1 MDSSNKMKF
10 IYIKRQKEK
19 YFKSKNTE
27 NILIIKDFFKN
38 YLLCESKEKLQS
50 IFTQKNYITIYNYLF
65 LINNIQEYIDI
76 YSFINEILI
85 NLINDKIKSEE
96 ENINEIEK
104 IISIINYIDI
114 MDKKIKNIKN
124 ILTTCIS
131 RFNTELIKSMNDKL
145 NVFSIFNQTSNNLS
159 KFIEKS
165 EEILLDHLFKDNNE
179 KEKQKII
186 NSIFQFIKI
195 IKIISNQK
203 KVDSFSE
210 KIFELIIKKG
220 KYNDIFEDSLNKLNK
235 INENDNNISSDFIS
249 NYFDLIYNE
258 VEKDYIL
265 LKKKF
270 AEKDANKYKDKIIQI
285 YIFDKFIKQIFN
297 NEKLLKITILE
308 KKYDILKFIE
318 SKIRHS
324 LKLTREFVNSIF
336 GLLLKEYQNT
346 IIIPKNQKNIGEGIK
361 YIEEMLIKIK
371 ELNNI
376 FKEVFNQNRKVNLK
390 FQETLLKL
398 ISSKNLETLEYFLSI
413 YVNENIYDETKRN
426 NLLMDKSF
434 IQLLTNRN
442 NKEIFFNYYKKYIIK
457 RISNNNFNLDI
468 ELSFV
473 KFLKNNIENRYMIQ
487 VSRLFKDIEENKF
500 INSNNKD
507 KNYFYLFSYNALD
520 YQYDLLQIIDLS
532 KENKNILNPFK
543 PNMDIY
549 NGDYPK
555 RKITLSQIL
564 STIEV
569 TFLNKYDLLI
579 NYVQW
584 YILQIILNKKENNYS
599 ITYEKLSSLI
609 PYKPENKIFLK
620 VYINSL
626 IEMKIIIKES
636 KKEEKTDDI
645 NLDDI
650 LKINLNYNYESKH
663 NKKQIICFTKPNSV
677 IKGMI
682 AKMDSFENDKNEKEK
697 EDYNR
702 NYRAMAIIK
711 NIKYIIDCVILQ
723 ITKSLPKGENISEK
737 DIIITIMKHQLIN
750 DLHLNKNRALDTP
763 LIKERLNSLVER
775 DFIKIHSSEN
785 TISYSYF

>member
-1 MDSSNKMKF
+1 
-10 IYIKRQKEK
+10 
-19 YFKSKNTE
+19 
-27 NILIIKDFFKN
+27 
-38 YLLCESKEKLQS
+38 
-50 IFTQKNYITIYNYLF
+50 
-65 LINNIQEYIDI
+65 
-76 YSFINEILI
+76 
-85 NLINDKIKSEE
+85 
-96 ENINEIEK
+96 
-104 IISIINYIDI
+104 
-114 MDKKIKNIKN
+114 
-124 ILTTCIS
+124 
-131 RFNTELIKSMNDKL
+131 MNDKL
-145 NVFSIFNQTSNNLS
+145 NVFSIFNRTSNNLS

-258 VEKDYIL
+258 VEKDYFL
-265 LKKKF
+265 LKKIF
-270 AEKDANKYKDKIIQI
+270 GEKDANKYKDKIIHI

>member
-145 NVFSIFNQTSNNLS
+145 NVFSIFNRTSNNLS

>member
-1 MDSSNKMKF
+1 MKF

-65 LINNIQEYIDI
+65 LINNIKEYIDI
-76 YSFINEILI
+76 YSFINENLI
-85 NLINDKIKSEE
+85 TLINDKIKSEE

-104 IISIINYIDI
+104 IINIINYIDI
-114 MDKKIKNIKN
+114 MDIKIKNIKN

-145 NVFSIFNQTSNNLS
+145 NVFSIFNRTSNNLS

-220 KYNDIFEDSLNKLNK
+220 KYNDIFEDSLSKLNK

-265 LKKKF
+265 LKKIF

-413 YVNENIYDETKRN
+413 YVNENIYDEVKRN

-549 NGDYPK
+549 NRDYPK

-569 TFLNKYDLLI
+569 TFLNKYDLLL

-584 YILQIILNKKENNYS
+584 YILQIILNEKENNYS